1 MPKMWWSR
9 ESQFYP
15 RNAEVS
21 KGFHLIQHNNRM
33 RKEGHLVP
41 VCCAQRLLRECGW
54 SNNYIER
61 VTCFGW
67 DYFMLKYAASK
78 EQNISHSKIV
88 KILSTVPHDKGFH
101 FFTDQGSG
109 TGETAT
115 SLETFA
121 QKLEAIS
128 ADSVKF
134 HFQRKDFQNWI
145 QTTVGD
151 GVLAERINHISG
163 QLPVEELRNELVK
176 TVEKRLSQ
184 LKLLHGE
191 SIASQ

>member
-1 MPKMWWSR
+1 MKYSASR
-9 ESQFYP
+9 EQ
-15 RNAEVS
+15 
-21 KGFHLIQHNNRM
+21 
-33 RKEGHLVP
+33 
-41 VCCAQRLLRECGW
+41 
-54 SNNYIER
+54 
-61 VTCFGW
+61 
-67 DYFMLKYAASK
+67 D
-78 EQNISHSKIV
+78 ISESKIV

-101 FFTDQGSG
+101 FFTDLGQN

-121 QKLEAIS
+121 QKLEIVS

-151 GVLAERINHISG
+151 GVLAERIRHVSE
-163 QLPVEELRNELVK
+163 QRPVEDLRSELVK
-176 TVEKRLSQ
+176 IVQERISQ
-184 LKLLHGE
+184 IRRLHGE